1 MDFSENDSVDAV
13 LASFADT
20 PDPRLREVMD
30 GLVRHLHGFL
40 REVRPSLA
48 EWEQAIE
55 FLTAIG
61 QKSDEHR
68 QEYILFSDVMGAS
81 MLVETMEERR
91 QAGGASGATGEEARA
106 TASTVLGP
114 FHVVTSPERALGD
127 TIDSV
132 GTGEACLIE
141 GSVRAPDGTTVPG
154 ARIDVWQADDQG
166 SYDVESE
173 GRQPIG
179 NGRGLFTADDEG
191 RFWFRSIVPA
201 HYPIPTDGPV
211 GALLRATKRHP
222 YRPAHVHF
230 IVEAP
235 GYVPV
240 TTHVFV
246 EGSPYLDS
254 DAVFA
259 VKQSLVRDF
268 AAVDDPDT
276 AARCGLPNPFRRARF
291 DVVLQPASS

>member
-1 MDFSENDSVDAV
+1 MDFSEKDSVDAV

-40 REVRPSLA
+40 RDVRPSLS

-68 QEYILFSDVMGAS
+68 QEFILFSDVMGAS
-81 MLVETMEERR
+81 MLVETMEAAR
-91 QAGGASGATGEEARA
+91 QAQDA

-114 FHVVTSPERALGD
+114 FHVVASPERALGD

-141 GSVRAPDGTTVPG
+141 GSVRAPDGTTIPG
-154 ARIDVWQADDQG
+154 ARIDVWQADDHG

-268 AAVDDPDT
+268 AAVDDAGE
-276 AARCGLPNPFRRARF
+276 AARYGLPNPFRRARF

>member
-1 MDFSENDSVDAV
+1 MDFREKDSVDAV

-20 PDPRLREVMD
+20 PDPRLHEVMES
-30 GLVRHLHGFL
+30 LVRHLHGFL
-40 REVRPSLA
+40 RDVRPSIA
-48 EWEQAIE
+48 EWEQGIE

-61 QKSDEHR
+61 QKCDEHR

-81 MLVETMEERR
+81 MLVETMEAAR
-91 QAGGASGATGEEARA
+91 QAQDA

-114 FHVVTSPERALGD
+114 FHVVASPERALGD
-127 TIDSV
+127 SVDSL

-141 GSVRAPDGTTVPG
+141 GSVAAPDGTPVPG
-154 ARIDVWQADDQG
+154 ARIDVWQADEQG
-166 SYDVESE
+166 SYDVESG
-173 GRQPIG
+173 GRQPLG

-191 RFWFRSIVPA
+191 RFWFSSIVPS

-211 GALLRATKRHP
+211 GALLRATQRHP

-230 IVEAP
+230 IVTAP

-246 EGSPYLDS
+246 EGSEYLDS

-268 AAVDDPDT
+268 ATVDDAEA
-276 AARCGLPNPFRRARF
+276 AARHGLGNPFRRARF

>member
-1 MDFSENDSVDAV
+1 MDFSEKDSVDAV
-13 LASFADT
+13 LASVADT
-20 PDPRLREVMD
+20 PDPRLHEVMD
-30 GLVRHLHGFL
+30 SLVRHLHGFL

-48 EWEQAIE
+48 EWEQGIE

-61 QKSDEHR
+61 QRSDEHR
-68 QEYILFSDVMGAS
+68 QEFILFSDVMGAS
-81 MLVETMEERR
+81 MLVETMEAAR
-91 QAGGASGATGEEARA
+91 QAQDA

-114 FHVVTSPERALGD
+114 FHVVASPERALGD
-127 TIDSV
+127 TIDAL
-132 GTGEACLIE
+132 GTGEPCVIE
-141 GSVRAPDGTTVPG
+141 GSVTAPDGTPVPG
-154 ARIDVWQADDQG
+154 ARIDVWQADEQG
-166 SYDVESE
+166 SYDVESG

-191 RFWFRSIVPA
+191 RYRFRSIVPA

-222 YRPAHVHF
+222 YRPAHVHV
-230 IVEAP
+230 IVAAP

-246 EGSPYLDS
+246 AGSAYLDS

-268 AAVDDPDT
+268 AEVDDADA
-276 AARCGLPNPFRRARF
+276 AARYGLANPFRRARF